1 MEENKPKTTDNNPI
15 ILETIAICIGVED
28 KFLEAAAGIIRRPVI
43 NSIPTIFIEI
53 AITAAI
59 KSVKIVFANS
69 GFNPS
74 ALAISKFTVPAN
86 SGLQIRISKIKTT
99 HPPIQIINMS

>member
-53 AITAAI
+53 AITPAI

-69 GFNPS
+69 GLSPS

-86 SGLQIRISKIKTT
+86 SGLQMRISKIKTT